1 MTLGCD
7 SLTQPNVRDFR
18 METSAVLLG
27 GAKQLSIQ
35 SVGLK
40 EPTDGDVVVQVSH
53 SGISTGTEN
62 LLWSGTMPPFPG
74 MGYPLVPGYE
84 AVGEVI
90 HAEKGAALSPGDYV
104 FVPGSN
110 GFKDALGLFGG
121 SARLLV
127 TPCDRTIKIDRN
139 LGEQGA
145 LFALAATARHAIAG
159 MEVRLPDLIIGHGVL
174 GRMLARLTLAAG
186 GEPPT
191 VWEIDEA
198 RRDGAVGYEVVHPD
212 IDNRNNY
219 RAIFDASGR
228 SDLLDQWI
236 QRGQKGAE
244 IVLAG
249 FYSERINFAFPP
261 AFMKE
266 IKIRI
271 AAEWSQSD
279 LIAVRALVE
288 SGALSL
294 GGLITHR
301 SSAEEADL
309 AYRTAFETADCSKMM
324 LDWSNIK

>member
-1 MTLGCD
+1 MALFSRKKVDKGQKVTILCASSTFCRPVGKGICNIKTPRVFF
-7 SLTQPNVRDFR
+7 LTYIL
-18 METSAVLLG
+18 TSAN
-27 GAKQLSIQ
+27 I
-35 SVGLK
+35 
-40 EPTDGDVVVQVSH
+40 
-53 SGISTGTEN
+53 
-62 LLWSGTMPPFPG
+62 F
-74 MGYPLVPGYE
+74 
-84 AVGEVI
+84 
-90 HAEKGAALSPGDYV
+90 
-104 FVPGSN
+104 
-110 GFKDALGLFGG
+110 
-121 SARLLV
+121 
-127 TPCDRTIKIDRN
+127 
-139 LGEQGA
+139 
-145 LFALAATARHAIAG
+145 
-159 MEVRLPDLIIGHGVL
+159 
-174 GRMLARLTLAAG
+174 
-186 GEPPT
+186 
-191 VWEIDEA
+191 
-198 RRDGAVGYEVVHPD
+198 
-212 IDNRNNY
+212 

-309 AYRTAFETADCSKMM
+309 AYRTAFETADCIKMM
-324 LDWSNIK
+324 LDWSDIK